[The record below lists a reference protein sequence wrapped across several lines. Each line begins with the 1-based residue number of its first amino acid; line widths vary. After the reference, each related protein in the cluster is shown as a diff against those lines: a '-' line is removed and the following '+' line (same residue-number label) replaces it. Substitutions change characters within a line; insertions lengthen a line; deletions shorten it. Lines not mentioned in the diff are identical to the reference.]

1 MDQCL
6 IAFYQEK
13 TNDKIILCNC
23 KHKTKFYLP
32 FKNKYIL
39 EVFILKY
46 WIVITFIYN
55 IWLNLSPHFWEYQF
69 LKVWSG
75 EFVST
80 ASF

>member
-6 IAFYQEK
+6 IALYQKRE

-46 WIVITFIYN
+46 WIVIIFIYN
-55 IWLNLSPHFWEYQF
+55 I
-69 LKVWSG
+69 
-75 EFVST
+75 
-80 ASF
+80 